1 MPAPE
6 NPGSNET
13 PETPGTEPSATIE
26 VSDIDLWSNTAK
38 VSVSAEN
45 IDDLKVYYGVKDSGN
60 NDMAAAFDAYLCQ
73 EDPDQEGVAFLSANM
88 VYTGDFKM
96 EELMGTANFGKV
108 FKWTA
113 RPTALKVTYKAKVGI
128 VDKVGTYD
136 KEGSEYKGKQDNSR
150 IFAAVVDWSKQ
161 HGVTSGMG
169 EPNGMWDPVKKTEL
183 EVCPL
188 WS

>member
-13 PETPGTEPSATIE
+13 PETPGTEASATIE
-26 VSDIDLWSNTAK
+26 VSDIDLWSN
-38 VSVSAEN
+38 
-45 IDDLKVYYGVKDSGN
+45 
-60 NDMAAAFDAYLCQ
+60 
-73 EDPDQEGVAFLSANM
+73 
-88 VYTGDFKM
+88 
-96 EELMGTANFGKV
+96 TANFGKV

-169 EPNGMWDPVKKTEL
+169 EPSGMWDPVKKTEL